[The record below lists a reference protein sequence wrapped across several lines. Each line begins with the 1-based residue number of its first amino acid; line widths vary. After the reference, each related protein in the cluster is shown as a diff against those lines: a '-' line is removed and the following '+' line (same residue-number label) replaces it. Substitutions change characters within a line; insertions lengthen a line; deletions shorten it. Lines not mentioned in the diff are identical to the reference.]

1 VITGPQLTMIILQDE
16 VVILAGLIMRIEMN
30 NSDCFAIMQSNKEIV
45 ANLLVFRYRIWIERQ
60 FNNARS

>member
-1 VITGPQLTMIILQDE
+1 MITGPQLTMIILQDE
-16 VVILAGLIMRIEMN
+16 VVILAVLIMRIEMN